1 MMNRKS
7 FASGSIV
14 FLLLLWISC
23 SVIQPVPKTDN
34 EAKAIFKKDIS
45 TLASDKFMGRAT
57 GTEGEKMASDYIVSW
72 FKKLK
77 LSPKGT
83 DGFLQPFTFIA
94 SVKAGRSTQFYI
106 NSKSY
111 RLNDDFYPLSYSGNG
126 IVSGYIV
133 KAGYGIV
140 APELKHDDYA
150 GKLSLSKK
158 IFVIEAGTPDGNNPH
173 GKYSDYND
181 LRKKIETA
189 VTKGASAVIF
199 INSDTTFEDPSE
211 KLNSKISSLKIPVIF
226 AKGEAVKVLKNDV
239 VTNCTVGVEIIRE
252 ERTGHNVIA
261 MLDNKAATTIVIG
274 AHYDHLG
281 MGEGEESS
289 SSLYRGPAAI
299 HNGAD
304 DNASGTAML
313 MQLALHLKQPQFNK
327 SNYLFIAFSG
337 EELGLLGSNHFVKNP
352 TIDLKNVAC
361 MINMDMVGRL
371 KTDEKV
377 LIINGAGTSPRWKTV
392 LDSVTTDSI
401 KIKTSESGIGPSD
414 QTSFYLQDIPVLHF
428 FSGTHED
435 YHKPSD
441 DEDKINYN
449 GMAAIQKIILNLI
462 ARIEDSGKLAFTK
475 TKDSNNEDAPRFKV
489 TLGIIPDYAFS
500 GEGVRADGISE
511 GRPAE
516 KAGMKKGD
524 VIVQLGDNKTA
535 DIMEYMKALGKF
547 SKGQST
553 TVKVKRGSET
563 LELPVTF

>member
-1 MMNRKS
+1 LNII
-7 FASGSIV
+7 F
-14 FLLLLWISC
+14 FLLLWISC
-23 SVIQPVPKTDN
+23 SVTQTIPKTDG
-34 EAKAIFKKDIS
+34 EVKAILKKDIS

-77 LSPKGT
+77 LTPKGT
-83 DGFLQPFTFIA
+83 DGYLQPFAFTA
-94 SVKAGRSTQFYI
+94 AAKTGTSTQFYV
-106 NSKSY
+106 NAKSY
-111 RLNDDFYPLSYSGNG
+111 RLNDDFYPISISGNG
-126 IVSGYIV
+126 ITSGYIV
-133 KAGYGIV
+133 KVGYGIV

-150 GKLSLSKK
+150 GKLSLNKK
-158 IFVIEAGTPDGNNPH
+158 ILVIETGTPDGNNPH
-173 GKYSDYND
+173 GKYAGYDD
-181 LRKKIETA
+181 LRKKTEIA
-189 VTKGASAVIF
+189 ITKGASAVIF
-199 INSDTTFEDPSE
+199 INSDTTLDNPIQ
-211 KLNSKISSLKIPVIF
+211 KINSKVSPLKIPVIF
-226 AKGEAVKVLKNDV
+226 AMGDVVRVLKNDI

-252 ERTGHNVIA
+252 EKTGHNVIA
-261 MLDNKAATTIVIG
+261 MLDNKAPTTIVIG

-281 MGEGEESS
+281 MGDEEN
-289 SSLYRGPAAI
+289 SLYRGPAAV

-313 MQLALHLKQPQFNK
+313 MELALQLKQPQYSK

-337 EELGLLGSNHFVKNP
+337 EELGLLGSNYYVKNP
-352 TIDLKNVAC
+352 TIDLKSVAC

-371 KTDEKV
+371 KTDEKT

-414 QTSFYLQDIPVLHF
+414 HTSFYLQDIPSLHF

-449 GMAAIQKIILNLI
+449 GMLSIQKIILNLI
-462 ARIEDSGKLAFTK
+462 ERIDGSGKLVFTK

-524 VIVQLGDNKTA
+524 VIIQLGDYKTA

-563 LELPVTF
+563 HDLPVTF

>member
-1 MMNRKS
+1 MKRKQLP
-7 FASGSIV
+7 FVNII
-14 FLLLLWISC
+14 FFLLLWISC
-23 SVIQPVPKTDN
+23 SVTQTVPKTDA
-34 EAKAIFKKDIS
+34 EAKVLFKKDIS

-57 GTEGEKMASDYIVSW
+57 GTEGEKLASDYIVSY

-77 LSPKGT
+77 LTPKGT
-83 DGFLQPFTFIA
+83 DGFLQPFTFTA
-94 SVKAGRSTQFYI
+94 SAQTGTSTQLYI

-111 RLNDDFYPLSYSGNG
+111 RLNEDFYPLSFSGNG
-126 IVSGYIV
+126 IASGYIV
-133 KAGYGIV
+133 KVDYGIT
-140 APELKHDDYA
+140 APNLKYDDYA
-150 GKLSLSKK
+150 GKISLSKK
-158 IFVIEAGTPDGNNPH
+158 IFVIEIGTPDGSNPH
-173 GKYSDYND
+173 GKYADWND
-181 LRKKIETA
+181 LKKKAETA
-189 VTKGASAVIF
+189 IARGAAAIIF
-199 INSDTTFEDPSE
+199 INSDTTLDNPLQ
-211 KLNSKISSLKIPVIF
+211 KINSKVSTLKIPVIF
-226 AKGEAVKVLKNDV
+226 ATGEAVKVMKNDI

-252 ERTGHNVIA
+252 QKTGHNVIA

-281 MGEGEESS
+281 MGDEEN
-289 SSLYRGPAAI
+289 SLYRGPAAV

-313 MQLALHLKQPQFNK
+313 MQLALHLKQPKYNK
-327 SNYLFIAFSG
+327 SNYVFIAFSG

-352 TIDLKNVAC
+352 TIDLKTVSC

-371 KTDEKV
+371 NRDEKT

-392 LDSVTTDSI
+392 LDSVIADGL
-401 KIKTSESGIGPSD
+401 KIKTSESGVGPSD
-414 QTSFYLQDIPVLHF
+414 HTSFYLQDIPSLHF

-449 GMAAIQKIILNLI
+449 GMVSIQKTILNLI
-462 ARIEDSGKLAFTK
+462 ERIENSGKLVFTK
-475 TKDSNNEDAPRFKV
+475 TNDSSNENAPRFKV

-524 VIVQLGDNKTA
+524 VIVQLGDYKTT
-535 DIMEYMKALGKF
+535 DMMEYMKALGKF
-547 SKGQST
+547 SKGKST
-553 TVKVKRGSET
+553 TVKVKRGNEV